1 MLYKA
6 LNWLVAGTMVLF
18 VRSVGILICY
28 ILVEYLDVI
37 GFVVLNRVMFLT
49 MILAD
54 EFHSRAVVLQLN
66 NSSRLPV
73 WLLPEIGTG
82 G

>member
-6 LNWLVAGTMVLF
+6 LNWLVAGTTVLF
-18 VRSVGILICY
+18 VRSVVNLICY
-28 ILVEYLDVI
+28 MSLEYIDEI
-37 GFVVLNRVMFLT
+37 RFMVLSRVMLFT
-49 MILAD
+49 MFLAD
-54 EFHSRAVVLQLN
+54 ELHSQAVVLQLN
-66 NSSRLPV
+66 NSGPLPV